1 MPLPLPNL
9 DDRTWKDLTEE
20 GRSLIPAWSPE
31 WTNYNPSD
39 PGITFI
45 ELFAYL
51 SEILIYRLNRV
62 SDANRIEFLRLING
76 PRWEFKGDLRRAERD
91 SLRVYRQIARAVTP
105 SDFEEL
111 ALAVNDTL
119 DVASGERIGR
129 VNCVMARDLP
139 LEWEGAPQGDSSA
152 DVSVVVVGQVPG
164 MPSPALLKRVREALE
179 PARLLAVRV
188 HVSGPRFVRV
198 GVRLDVS
205 PRNRVQAE
213 SVKERVV
220 KELRRFFDPLR
231 GGQDGRGWPFGRDV
245 YLSEVYQVMARVE
258 GVGQVLPRVDRAGAR
273 LMPELHVG
281 AADQKRLLRNRLN
294 ELEAV
299 DLGPGEL
306 VEAGDIDIALKAQS
320 EVAE

>member
-39 PGITFI
+39 PGITLI

-62 SDANRIEFLRLING
+62 GDANRIDFLRLING
-76 PRWEFKGDLRRAERD
+76 PVWEFKGDLRLAERN

-105 SDFEEL
+105 RDFEEL

-119 DVASGERIGR
+119 DAASGERIAR
-129 VNCVMARDLP
+129 VNCVMARNLRQ
-139 LEWEGAPQGDSSA
+139 EWEGGPESDSSA
-152 DVSVVVVGQVPG
+152 DVSVVVVGKAPG
-164 MPSPALLKRVREALE
+164 TPGSALLKRVREALE
-179 PARLLAVRV
+179 PARLLTVRV

-198 GVRLDVS
+198 SVRLAVS
-205 PRNRVQAE
+205 PQNRTQGE

-220 KELRRFFDPLR
+220 KELHRFFDPLS
-231 GGQDGRGWPFGRDV
+231 GGEDGRGWPFGRDV
-245 YLSEVYQVMARVE
+245 YLSEVYQVVARVE
-258 GVGQVLPRVDRAGAR
+258 GVDQVLPRVDRAAAR
-273 LMPELHVG
+273 LIPELHVG

-306 VEAGDIDIALKAQS
+306 VEAGDIDIALVR
-320 EVAE
+320 E